1 MGIGEVCRRGKKEE
15 KCGGG
20 EEGVGVSYDP
30 GDIRPHNL
38 QVQADVET
46 VAFVLFLPGRVL
58 PRRTIVGVDLR

>member
-1 MGIGEVCRRGKKEE
+1 MGIGEVRRRGKKEE
-15 KCGGG
+15 KRGG

-58 PRRTIVGVDLR
+58 PRRTIVGVDLS